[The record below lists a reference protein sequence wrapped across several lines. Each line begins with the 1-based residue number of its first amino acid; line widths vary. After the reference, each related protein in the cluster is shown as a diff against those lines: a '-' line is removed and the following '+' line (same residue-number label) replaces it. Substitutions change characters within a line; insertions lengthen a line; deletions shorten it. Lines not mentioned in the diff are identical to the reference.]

1 MKNTLMA
8 LGLML
13 SMNSAISQNN
23 KVVTEKPINS
33 TEITKHTGVI
43 CSNESR
49 TKWFTLTPNYRIDGN
64 KLFCDGFIVIKSSI
78 GTLNKEAVLAITFK
92 DGSRIKL
99 KSNDLLKDNNILYF
113 PLSELNFIILKSKEI
128 KWVRYINKKDN
139 VSFQYAMKPNEEN
152 YYVNLFNNYS
162 IQRN

>member
-23 KVVTEKPINS
+23 QSVTEKPINT

-43 CSNESR
+43 CSNEYR
-49 TKWFTLTPNYRIDGN
+49 TKWFTLTPNYRIEGN
-64 KLFCDGFIVIKSSI
+64 KISCNGFVVIKSNI
-78 GTLNKEAVLAITFK
+78 GALNKDATIVITFK
-92 DGSRIKL
+92 DETKIRL

-113 PLSELNFIILKSKEI
+113 PLTELDFIILKSKEI
-128 KWVRYINKKDN
+128 KWVRYINKKDDI
-139 VSFQYAMKPNEEN
+139 SFQYTMKRNEQN
-152 YYVNLFNNYS
+152 YYVNLFNSYS